1 VARLRTLDQ
10 IVDEARIRADQVGS
24 QAVSTAQA
32 YLLVNQRLAE
42 LWELL
47 TVADPDRYHVSA
59 TIDTVPGE
67 LEYELPDDFMQIRL
81 VSKIIGTQRV
91 TIEPFRVQ
99 ELNRV
104 RNSLVYDPVLGAPA
118 VRYRVMGQGL
128 DGSATR
134 LRFEPDPGTG
144 SFEVWYVQAPQ
155 LLVEGEDVFDGV
167 GGWESYISVAVAI
180 DMKFKTEEETAPLER
195 QLAEYRRRIM
205 SMSRLRDQGRA
216 PVIADVR
223 SGGSWF
229 PRAR

>member
-1 VARLRTLDQ
+1 MRTRTLDE

-24 QAVSTAQA
+24 QFVSTAQA

-47 TVADPDRYHVSA
+47 TTADPDRYHVSA
-59 TIDTVPGE
+59 TITTTPGTQ
-67 LEYELPDDFMQIRL
+67 EYVLPDDFMQIRL
-81 VSKIIGTQRV
+81 VSKVMGSNRI

-104 RNSLVYDPVLGAPA
+104 RNTLIYDPVLGAPA
-118 VRYRVMGQGL
+118 VRYRVMGQGI
-128 DGSATR
+128 DGTATR
-134 LRFEPDPGTG
+134 LRFEPDPGSG
-144 SFEVWYVQAPQ
+144 QFEIWYVQAPQ
-155 LLVEGEDVFDGV
+155 LLEAGDDVFDGV
-167 GGWESYISVAVAI
+167 AGWESYIAVAVAL
-180 DMKFKTEEETAPLER
+180 DMKFKAEEETAPLER
-195 QLAEYRRRIM
+195 QLAEYQKRIK

-223 SGGSWF
+223 NGGSWF